1 MQASPGRSRL
11 HRSTHMQLL
20 VLRGMHAVWSWCCC
34 MHSVWDRSM
43 EQSML
48 GGWVACHV
56 LCSFAGEV
64 LDIAVG
70 LL

>member
-1 MQASPGRSRL
+1 
-11 HRSTHMQLL
+11 MQLL
-20 VLRGMHAVWSWCCC
+20 VLRGMRAVWSWCCC